1 MASET
6 EGGGAQVR
14 RRGFLKLVTVAFGA
28 LAGVILG
35 IPAIR
40 FIIFPSSRKIVDGPD
55 DLVPVAS
62 ADAVGDKPLR
72 VEITTPKQRDAW
84 AKVENVRLG
93 AAWLVRDGDQ
103 IRAFSTTCPHL
114 GCSVDYDAKAGSFRC
129 PCHTSSFDKAGNRVS
144 GPAKRGMDP
153 LDVKLD
159 EGRVLVRFKRFK
171 LDVPER
177 EGA

>member
-1 MASET
+1 MAGET
-6 EGGGAQVR
+6 EGARGQVR
-14 RRGFLKLVTVAFGA
+14 RRGFLKLVTVALGA

-35 IPAIR
+35 VPAIR
-40 FIIFPSSRKIVDGPD
+40 FIVFPSRRKIVDGPD

-62 ADAVGDKPLR
+62 ADEVGDKPLR
-72 VEITTPKQRDAW
+72 VEITTPRQRDAW

-93 AAWLVRDGDQ
+93 AAWLVRDGKQ

-114 GCSVDYDAKAGSFRC
+114 GCSIDFDAKAGSFRC
-129 PCHTSSFDKAGNRVS
+129 PCHTSSFDTAGNRVS
-144 GPAKRGMDP
+144 GPAKRGKDP

-159 EGRVLVRFKRFK
+159 DGRVLVRFKRFK